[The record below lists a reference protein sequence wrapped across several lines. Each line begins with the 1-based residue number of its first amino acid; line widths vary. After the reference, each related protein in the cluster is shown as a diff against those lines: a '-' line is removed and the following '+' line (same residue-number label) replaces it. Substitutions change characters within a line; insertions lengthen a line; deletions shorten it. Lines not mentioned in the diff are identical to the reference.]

1 MSYKT
6 YTTEAL
12 VCGSTAN
19 NTSDKSF
26 LLFTR
31 DAGML
36 FASAR
41 SVREERSKQRYAL
54 QDFSHVR
61 ASLVKGKSGWR
72 VGSVEPLGNPFLG
85 ALNRTSRTRVSF
97 IFTALRRFVH
107 GELALERAY
116 ADAVHLLQKVHL
128 EEPQWQVLQELFLLR
143 LLAELGYIASAPSWQ
158 GLISA
163 PTLAEAK
170 DAYDPSVGA
179 ALRKAIE
186 RASEVSHL

>member
-12 VCGSTAN
+12 VCGSSAN

-31 DAGML
+31 EAGML

-54 QDFSHVR
+54 QDFSQIRV
-61 ASLVKGKSGWR
+61 SLVKGKSGWR
-72 VGSVEPLGNPFLG
+72 VGSVEPLGNSFLS
-85 ALNRTSRTRVSF
+85 AQDRKARARVSF
-97 IFTALRRFVH
+97 VFTALRRFVH

-116 ADAVHLLQKVHL
+116 ADSVQLLSCVHVEDAAWEKLQ
-128 EEPQWQVLQELFLLR
+128 QLFLLR
-143 LLAELGYIASAPSWQ
+143 LLAQLGYVASTPAWEV
-158 GLISA
+158 LIGA
-163 PTLAEAK
+163 PTLFEAAEA
-170 DAYDPSVGA
+170 YDGSTA
-179 ALRKAIE
+179 TELRKAIE
-186 RASEVSHL
+186 HGSEVSHL